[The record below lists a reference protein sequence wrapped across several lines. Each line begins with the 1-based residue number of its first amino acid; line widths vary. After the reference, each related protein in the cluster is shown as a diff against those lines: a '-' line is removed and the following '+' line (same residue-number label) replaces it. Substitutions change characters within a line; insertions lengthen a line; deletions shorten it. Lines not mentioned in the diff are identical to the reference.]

1 MMRCR
6 NEGEKKRWSSLTP
19 PLFLLYVTFRKYIT
33 HYDTFGQRP
42 QRRHVGDMLI
52 MFGAPFSIFRWIPL
66 LNHGIHT
73 YRRRK
78 KRLTTFSATTVRQS
92 AVCGLVNSICHES
105 PILRRLSHVK
115 KGASETDETAWRRGQ
130 RCPRSCLHQSILFSL
145 VKRW

>member
-52 MFGAPFSIFRWIPL
+52 MFGDSFDSVKNEVAGWCNYLFSIASNLKWTRLNGHTNIPVC
-66 LNHGIHT
+66 
-73 YRRRK
+73 
-78 KRLTTFSATTVRQS
+78 FSAPANKFDKSPPERT
-92 AVCGLVNSICHES
+92 ASI
-105 PILRRLSHVK
+105 
-115 KGASETDETAWRRGQ
+115 KGKRIAIDSEQNPPGQ
-130 RCPRSCLHQSILFSL
+130 P
-145 VKRW
+145 